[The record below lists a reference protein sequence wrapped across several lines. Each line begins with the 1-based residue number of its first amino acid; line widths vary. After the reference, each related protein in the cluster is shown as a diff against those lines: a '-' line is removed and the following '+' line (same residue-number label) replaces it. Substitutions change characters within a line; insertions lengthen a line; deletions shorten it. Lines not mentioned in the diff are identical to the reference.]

1 MTQKDT
7 ILLQVYMY
15 VQNGW
20 PNNITSSELLPY
32 FRRWQELNS
41 QAGCVLLGSRLV
53 MPLAARKYMLDIL
66 HASHPGI
73 TRMNALARSYLWW
86 PGLDMEIENKAKHC
100 DACQANQRNPAKA
113 PLHPWVWPKRPWAR
127 LHIDFAGPFLNK
139 MFLVTVDAMSKWL
152 DVKPMNCATSASTIA
167 HLTTLFSIHGLP
179 EFKQFLA
186 QNGIYH
192 ITSAPYHPSTN
203 GLAERAVQTFK
214 IAMKKS
220 GSSNLEYNL
229 SKFLFQY
236 RITPHATTGETPSK
250 LLMGRQLRSQLNLVH
265 PYLQQHVED
274 A

>member
-1 MTQKDT
+1 
-7 ILLQVYMY
+7 
-15 VQNGW
+15 
-20 PNNITSSELLPY
+20 
-32 FRRWQELNS
+32 
-41 QAGCVLLGSRLV
+41 
-53 MPLAARKYMLDIL
+53 
-66 HASHPGI
+66 
-73 TRMNALARSYLWW
+73 
-86 PGLDMEIENKAKHC
+86 
-100 DACQANQRNPAKA
+100 
-113 PLHPWVWPKRPWAR
+113 
-127 LHIDFAGPFLNK
+127 
-139 MFLVTVDAMSKWL
+139 
-152 DVKPMNCATSASTIA
+152 MNCATSASTIA

-179 EFKQFLA
+179 ETLVSDNGSVFISKKFKQFLA

-265 PYLQQHVED
+265 PNLQQHVED